1 LLSYIKVIKKERI
14 EISDFPL
21 ADVNVKDARGITPL
35 MKAAACGRTFMI
47 KSLVENGAD
56 LYAKAPNGQ
65 SALDKAALYDKW
77 EAYDLLKSYMDK
89 NPQKAETEEKP
100 AN

>member
-1 LLSYIKVIKKERI
+1 MKITNSK
-14 EISDFPL
+14 L
-21 ADVNVKDARGITPL
+21 ADVNVRDARGITPL

-65 SALDKAALYDKW
+65 TALDKAALFDKW

-89 NPQKAETEEKP
+89 TPKTSEEKP